1 MTETHPRE
9 KLLLQVIHFLSE
21 KFKETLVLEGGM
33 LLRLLNSPRSTQ
45 DVDYYWIS
53 EKSKKTLATEI
64 RTAFDRFQAGRVTD
78 IRLNSR
84 GIFLDMESTE
94 QETDKIMIELN
105 VVPSLNLPSEF
116 VSTAP
121 VSNRYALT
129 GRIVAT
135 IALPEAFAH
144 KIAASLERDTARDI
158 HDIAVFEA
166 LCEFDKKTLKKRLG
180 AISIKRAKPDK
191 LTFSEAATL
200 LENRARNL
208 TEESLNEELY
218 PLIPK
223 SQRPGLLYTI
233 KAAVMRIVQKL
244 RATDMRL

>member
-1 MTETHPRE
+1 MIETHPRE

-33 LLRLLNSPRSTQ
+33 LLRLFNSPRSTQ

-53 EKSKKTLATEI
+53 EKSKKVLTREI
-64 RTAFDRFQAGRVTD
+64 RTAFDTFQAGRVTD

-84 GIFLDMESTE
+84 GIFLDMESAE
-94 QETDKIMIELN
+94 QETGKIMIELN

-116 VSTAP
+116 VSTAS

-144 KIAASLERDTARDI
+144 KIAAALERETARDI
-158 HDIAVFEA
+158 HDIAVFES
-166 LCEFDKKTLKKRLG
+166 LCEFDQKTLEERLRTL
-180 AISIKRAKPDK
+180 SIQRNKPAH
-191 LTFSEAATL
+191 LTFPEAAGI

-208 TEESLNEELY
+208 TEESLKEELY
-218 PLIPK
+218 SLIPE

-244 RATDMRL
+244 RAINMPL